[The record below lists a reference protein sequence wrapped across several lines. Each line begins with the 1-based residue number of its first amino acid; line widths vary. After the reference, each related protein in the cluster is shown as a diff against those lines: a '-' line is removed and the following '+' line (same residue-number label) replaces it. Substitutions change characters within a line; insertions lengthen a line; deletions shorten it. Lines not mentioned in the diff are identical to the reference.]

1 MKKKLLTLC
10 MIVTMVIGLC
20 ACGGKETA
28 GGLGTLDIEQTTLGE
43 DTVPD
48 LNGGSGKNTSTDQP
62 QTPQTPETPQTP
74 SEEEPVSVGLE
85 YEQYQGKYFSMMK
98 PVGWD
103 VWEYAFDDGTG
114 NYRLMM
120 SIRDPENTNNC
131 IFLMTALEPYFANE
145 TEKNKMAPY
154 LPNPETAIV
163 LNPLKAESMALQF
176 ETIRS
181 ALTVN
186 GFSKTVNHL
195 PDWTITKSVMSN
207 VSEDS
212 TDSMIGSEFLGEATV
227 GGDGKRY
234 AAYYA
239 NLLVKQYHAI
249 LKCNYYISFANY
261 GVCLEEGLC
270 ETDLNN
276 LIYLANTYEQ
286 SGLNSLNS
294 SFKENDTN
302 SYLPLEP
309 SLDATGALDW

>member
-1 MKKKLLTLC
+1 
-10 MIVTMVIGLC
+10 MIAAMAIGLC
-20 ACGGKETA
+20 ACGEKETA
-28 GGLGTLDIEQTTLGE
+28 GGLGTLDIEQPASGS

-62 QTPQTPETPQTP
+62 QTPQTPQTP
-74 SEEEPVSVGLE
+74 SEEEPEPAPTGLE
-85 YEQYQGKYFSMMK
+85 YEQYQGKYFSITK
-98 PVGWD
+98 PAGWD

-131 IFLMTALEPYFANE
+131 IFLMTALEPYFADE

-163 LNPLKAESMALQF
+163 LDPLKAESMALQF

-186 GFSKTVNHL
+186 GFSATVNHL
-195 PDWTITKSVMSN
+195 PDWTITKSVLSN

-249 LKCNYYISFANY
+249 LNCNYYISFANY
-261 GVCLEEGLC
+261 GVCLEEDLC

-276 LIYLANTYEQ
+276 LIYLASTYEQ

-294 SFKENDTN
+294 SFKENETN
-302 SYLPLEP
+302 SYLPPEP
-309 SLDATGALDW
+309 GIDATGVFD